1 MNSSIWSVDS
11 KYNEILEIANSFQKS
26 KVFFTAIEL
35 NLFTTLGEDRL
46 TAKEIAHKLN
56 TDPHNTERLLN
67 ALCSMNLLLKHQNLY
82 ENSPMAKQH
91 LLKEGEDYIGEL
103 HHISDLWETWSHLTY
118 SVKNGKPKTFKTI
131 NDKDA
136 DWIRNSLHSLKW
148 KAKYEAPEVVKK
160 MNLRNAKRVLDLGC
174 GPCSYLIEI
183 CENYPLIECVGIDYP
198 NVVTEIEKVSK
209 IKDFGDR
216 IKLIPADVY
225 IDDIGGGYDV
235 VLISYLLNEYSIWD
249 NIELLKKVYTSLNK
263 NGIVYIHQQVINDDK
278 ISPKSAVMNSLN
290 MMVNTL
296 EGDILT
302 ETELW
307 VILKEAWFDKIV
319 ITNTEF
325 ETKIISGQKLT
336 SF

>member
-1 MNSSIWSVDS
+1 MNSSIWSADS

-35 NLFTTLGEDRL
+35 NLFTILGDDKL
-46 TAKEIAHKLN
+46 TAKEIAQKLN
-56 TDPHNTERLLN
+56 TDPRNTERLLN
-67 ALCSMNLLLKHQNLY
+67 ALCTMKLLLKHENLY
-82 ENSPMAKQH
+82 ENSPISKQH
-91 LLKEGEDYIGEL
+91 LLKGGEDYIGEL
-103 HHISDLWETWSHLTY
+103 HHISNLWETWSHLTY
-118 SVKNGKPKTFKTI
+118 SVKNGKPKIFKTI

-136 DWIRNSLHSLKW
+136 EWINNYLHSLKW
-148 KAKYEAPEVVKK
+148 KAKYEAPEVIKK
-160 MNLRNAKRVLDLGC
+160 MNLRDAKRVLDLGC
-174 GPCSYLIEI
+174 GPCNYLIEI
-183 CENYPLIECVGIDYP
+183 CEKYPQIECIGIDYP
-198 NVVTEIEKVSK
+198 NVVSQIEKVSK
-209 IKDFGDR
+209 ISAFGDR

-225 IDDIGGGYDV
+225 IDEIGSGYDV

-249 NIELLKKVYTSLNK
+249 NIDILKKVYSSMNK

-302 ETELW
+302 ETEIW
-307 VILKEAWFDKIV
+307 VILKEAWFAN
-319 ITNTEF
+319 ITVTKTEF